1 MYLRCIGLW
10 ITVHIGTCFYSIS
23 LIETFP
29 GQYLFIIIA
38 ICQYYCLLFS
48 ISHLLFHLRSGVY
61 YFSLKT
67 VPSFLKLN
75 QYKFNLTWR
84 EWLPPRQ
91 SLCYSLLLAVPD
103 AARFCVLWQNH
114 GCIQAG
120 ASTWQRTLSSL
131 SLAGLA
137 YLQKQALW
145 LRDWSHCLVHVYIH
159 YRSDHNS
166 SAWAEC
172 PVRHEIP
179 WQWAATMQTAACTVL
194 HKPLCSSFFG
204 AKTKRFAEMLSW
216 KIKTS
221 DNHKRSFVL
230 KCLESSTLTT
240 RWVT

>member
-48 ISHLLFHLRSGVY
+48 ISHLLFHLGSGVY

-114 GCIQAG
+114 PGWSLHMATNTEFSQSC
-120 ASTWQRTLSSL
+120 WFSL
-131 SLAGLA
+131 S
-137 YLQKQALW
+137 
-145 LRDWSHCLVHVYIH
+145 
-159 YRSDHNS
+159 
-166 SAWAEC
+166 
-172 PVRHEIP
+172 
-179 WQWAATMQTAACTVL
+179 
-194 HKPLCSSFFG
+194 
-204 AKTKRFAEMLSW
+204 AKTSPLTER
-216 KIKTS
+216 
-221 DNHKRSFVL
+221 L
-230 KCLESSTLTT
+230 KSLLGTRVHTL
-240 RWVT
+240 